1 MSFIKNN
8 PLLSNIIVYTSN
20 DKNSKYKLLILS
32 KFVQLNFI
40 DVCDI
45 LTWEVSTRKKKTVI
59 INTPYQPLLILTGNI
74 IETNITF
81 HE

>member
-45 LTWEVSTRKKKTVI
+45 IMYTKNDRDLAEYKKEKDC
-59 INTPYQPLLILTGNI
+59 NN
-74 IETNITF
+74 
-81 HE
+81 